1 MHAPP
6 NFAIIGATLEGV
18 ITSWNSG
25 AQRLFGY
32 SAREAI
38 GRPVS
43 ILVPPDRLKEIA
55 ETRSRLIRDETVEL
69 LGTVRLGKCGAPL
82 DVSITSSPI
91 KDAEGKVVA
100 ALSITVDRTEHN
112 GELQAMQLRADE
124 LAALQASLL
133 DITAPHALPTLLHTI
148 VERATQLLGTQSGGM
163 YLCDPAR
170 GEVRCV
176 VSYNTPQDYTGTIL
190 KYGEGAAGTVAKTGQ
205 PLIID
210 DYRLWRERAAHFDKD
225 QPFAAVLSAPMIWN
239 EQVTGVIHVLRDV
252 EGCPFTQADL
262 ALLTMFASHA
272 VIAVENARLFEGAQ
286 TEISER
292 EQAEKALIESEQ
304 RYRSLVEWSSDAIAI
319 HQQGKFVYIN
329 QAGARLIGAQDPQ
342 ELVGKPVL
350 DIVHPDDRQKV
361 IQRLRQTAAGEAVP
375 LIEEKFIKLDG
386 TPIDVEVVAI
396 PFTHQGQP
404 ATQVFVRDITDRKR
418 AAEALAAAEHRFRA
432 LVENAPDAI
441 TLLGADGTVIYD
453 SPAAPGLLGYE
464 AAEFIGRNALALVH
478 PDDLPYV
485 NSILEHVVQEPSTQS
500 SCLLRLQHKNGSWRW
515 IEAAPRNLLAEPSVQ
530 AVVINYRDVTE
541 RVRAEAENTAL
552 LQIMQ
557 GAAVTDDLHAFL
569 GLIRQ
574 SLGTVLDAENFFVV
588 FHDKTTGLF
597 EEVFAVDKYDA
608 PMPPSKLERSIT
620 SYVYRTGEALLLTQA
635 KFEELC
641 ARGEVELVGTKQAAW
656 LGAPL
661 QTSGETIGVIAVQ
674 NHEDPGCYTERD
686 KNFLASV
693 GAQVA
698 LATERRRAEAEL
710 ASSEG
715 ELTALFAAMT
725 DVVVV
730 YDADGRYIKIAPTN
744 PVSLFRPRE
753 EMLGR
758 TVHEVLPE
766 ETADYVVAK
775 IRQAIQAGNVVA
787 GEYAL
792 QIGGQDRWFACSV
805 SRLTENTA
813 VWVAHDISNRKQAEL
828 LQQAVFHIASAVLT
842 TVSLDELYAEIHR
855 IISGV
860 MHAENFYIA
869 LYDAEQDLLSFP
881 YFRDAVDEADLD
893 ELHPGKGLTAYV
905 LRTGRSLLCTQAV
918 HDELERRGEVVLLGA
933 PSSIWLGVPLNI
945 QGRTI
950 GAMVVQHY
958 SDPSAYGLRE
968 QQMLEFVSAQVA
980 VALERKKAQV
990 ELASSE
996 GELTALF
1003 AAMTDVVVVYDA
1015 DGRYIKIAPTSPVS
1029 LFRPREEMLGKTVHE
1044 VLPEQTADYVVAKV
1058 REAIQTG
1065 EIVTGEY
1072 PLQINGQD
1080 KWFAGSV
1087 SRLTE
1092 NTAMWMA
1099 HDISN
1104 RRQAADALRASEAS
1118 LQAILQSTADGL
1130 LAINGEGQVLLAN
1143 DRFVEMWRI
1152 PQVVMATRDDSAF
1165 LQHVLDQLTEPQE
1178 FLTKVQ
1184 ELYGSDEASF
1194 DTLHFKDGRIFERR
1208 SRPLL
1213 LQARS
1218 RGRVW
1223 SFDDVTNRK
1232 QAEQLL
1238 QQRAR
1243 ELQVLYE
1250 TSLEVSAQTSLEPL
1264 LSSIVQRAASLLGTD
1279 GGGLYLMQPD
1289 GQTLRQAFGLN
1300 APRDYVGVTLKLG
1313 EGLSGMVAQSGKSMQ
1328 VEDYQN
1334 WSGRPEAFRGAPF
1347 RRALAIP
1354 LRVQDRVIGVI
1365 EAADSAKTG
1374 TFSESELRLGSLFAG
1389 QAALAIE
1396 SARLHE
1402 QDRARS
1408 RDFATLYESS
1418 LAISSNLDLDLVLKT
1433 VVEQVAGALKTDEC
1447 AVSFLDKARDAVVV
1461 MADYSA
1467 TAPEALDAPG
1477 TIYLLNDY
1485 PVTRQ
1490 VLESRQPVLL
1500 MRDDPRCD
1508 PAELD
1513 MLERG
1518 AMRAVLM
1525 LPLAARGEVTGLME
1539 VYLKEANPHVITDS
1553 EILLAQTLS
1562 AQTAIY
1568 LENSR
1573 LFDRAQRRLQKTMA
1587 LHRID
1592 QAITGSMDTSL
1603 ILKVVLDEIVSQVV
1617 AGAAAVLLYNPI
1629 THTLDYASGSGFHT
1643 EALQHTRL
1651 PMGQGYAGRAALGR
1665 QIVHVSN
1672 LQGRKTDFL
1681 RSTTFSQEGFVTYFG
1696 IPMVAKGELK
1706 GVLEVFH
1713 RTPFEAD
1720 GEWTSFLE
1728 TLAGQAATAIDSTA
1742 LFEGLQRSNI
1752 QLRMAYDATI
1762 EGWSRA
1768 MDLRDRETEGHT
1780 QRVSDLAVEL
1790 GRLFAL
1796 PEESLLHLRRGALL
1810 HDMGKMGVPD
1820 AVLQKPGPLTDDEW
1834 VAMKRHPTL
1843 AYEMLAPIQY
1853 LQPALEIP
1861 YCHHE
1866 KWDGSGYPR
1875 GLKGEQIPLAARIFA
1890 VIDVYDALTSDRPY
1904 RKAWSQEKTREH
1916 IRSQSG
1922 THFDPHVAET
1932 FLNMPTAPTLP

>member
-1 MHAPP
+1 MKSKLGSHGTPGRPAEEPTRADTLGAEAPS
-6 NFAIIGATLEGV
+6 ARAAAYGEAQY
-18 ITSWNSG
+18 
-25 AQRLFGY
+25 QRLFE
-32 SAREAI
+32 S
-38 GRPVS
+38 
-43 ILVPPDRLKEIA
+43 
-55 ETRSRLIRDETVEL
+55 
-69 LGTVRLGKCGAPL
+69 
-82 DVSITSSPI
+82 
-91 KDAEGKVVA
+91 
-100 ALSITVDRTEHN
+100 
-112 GELQAMQLRADE
+112 
-124 LAALQASLL
+124 
-133 DITAPHALPTLLHTI
+133 APH
-148 VERATQLLGTQSGGM
+148 G
-163 YLCDPAR
+163 
-170 GEVRCV
+170 
-176 VSYNTPQDYTGTIL
+176 IL
-190 KYGEGAAGTVAKTGQ
+190 
-205 PLIID
+205 
-210 DYRLWRERAAHFDKD
+210 
-225 QPFAAVLSAPMIWN
+225 
-239 EQVTGVIHVLRDV
+239 
-252 EGCPFTQADL
+252 
-262 ALLTMFASHA
+262 
-272 VIAVENARLFEGAQ
+272 
-286 TEISER
+286 
-292 EQAEKALIESEQ
+292 
-304 RYRSLVEWSSDAIAI
+304 
-319 HQQGKFVYIN
+319 
-329 QAGARLIGAQDPQ
+329 
-342 ELVGKPVL
+342 
-350 DIVHPDDRQKV
+350 
-361 IQRLRQTAAGEAVP
+361 
-375 LIEEKFIKLDG
+375 
-386 TPIDVEVVAI
+386 
-396 PFTHQGQP
+396 
-404 ATQVFVRDITDRKR
+404 
-418 AAEALAAAEHRFRA
+418 
-432 LVENAPDAI
+432 
-441 TLLGADGTVIYD
+441 
-453 SPAAPGLLGYE
+453 
-464 AAEFIGRNALALVH
+464 
-478 PDDLPYV
+478 
-485 NSILEHVVQEPSTQS
+485 
-500 SCLLRLQHKNGSWRW
+500 
-515 IEAAPRNLLAEPSVQ
+515 
-530 AVVINYRDVTE
+530 
-541 RVRAEAENTAL
+541 
-552 LQIMQ
+552 
-557 GAAVTDDLHAFL
+557 
-569 GLIRQ
+569 
-574 SLGTVLDAENFFVV
+574 VLDAE
-588 FHDKTTGLF
+588 TGAIL
-597 EEVFAVDKYDA
+597 DA
-608 PMPPSKLERSIT
+608 NAYLIRMLGYTRPQLVGKR
-620 SYVYRTGEALLLTQA
+620 
-635 KFEELC
+635 FW
-641 ARGEVELVGTKQAAW
+641 EVEAFTDIGASQAALDGW
-656 LGAPL
+656 QADAYIRREGLPL
-661 QTSGETIGVIAVQ
+661 RASDGHVIEVEFVSSLYEVSHRKVVQCHFRDLAGWILTDETL
-674 NHEDPGCYTERD
+674 PP
-686 KNFLASV
+686 
-693 GAQVA
+693 
-698 LATERRRAEAEL
+698 AEAEL
-710 ASSEG
+710 R
-715 ELTALFAAMT
+715 ALFASMS
-725 DVVVV
+725 DVVLIIDRLGV
-730 YDADGRYIKIAPTN
+730 YRKIAPTKPGLLN
-744 PVSLFRPRE
+744 KPPH
-753 EMLGR
+753 EMLGKGLRDVFPPEQADAFLR
-758 TVHEVLPE
+758 TVKQVLE
-766 ETADYVVAK
+766 TGETAGIEYELPLGRRRVWFSASISRMDAENTLWVARDVTRSKQTEHQLSERAKELGVLYGLAKLIERDGITLDELYQESANMLPTGWQYPETTCARIVVGDREFRTENFAQSPWK
-775 IRQAIQAGNVVA
+775 QSAPLIVNGMSIGNVEV
-787 GEYAL
+787 GYLE
-792 QIGGQDRWFACSV
+792 QRPQ
-805 SRLTENTA
+805 
-813 VWVAHDISNRKQAEL
+813 QAEGPFL
-828 LQQAVFHIASAVLT
+828 KEERDLIDAIAERLSRVTERMQAEILQDAVFEIGSATLT

-860 MHAENFYIA
+860 MPAENFYIA
-869 LYDAEQDLLSFP
+869 MYDAEQDLLRFP
-881 YFRDAVDEADLD
+881 YFRDAMDEADLD

-918 HDELERRGEVVLLGA
+918 HDELERLGEVVLLGA

-1130 LAINGEGQVLLAN
+1130 LAVNGEGQVLLAN

-1152 PQVVMATRDDSAF
+1152 PQVVMATRDDSAL

-1238 QQRAR
+1238 LQRAR

-1279 GGGLYLMQPD
+1279 SGGLYLMQPD
-1289 GQTLRQAFGLN
+1289 GQTLRQAFGLH
-1300 APRDYVGVTLKLG
+1300 ALKDYVGVTLKLG
-1313 EGLSGMVAQSGKSMQ
+1313 EGLAGMATQNGKSMQ
-1328 VEDYQN
+1328 VEDYRK
-1334 WSGRPEAFRGAPF
+1334 WSGQAEAYRGAPF

-1374 TFSESELRLGSLFAG
+1374 TFSESELRLGTLFAG

-1490 VLESRQPVLL
+1490 VLQSRQPMLL

-1681 RSTTFSQEGFVTYFG
+1681 RSPTFSQEGFVTYFG

-1728 TLAGQAATAIDSTA
+1728 TLAGQAATAIDSAA

-1780 QRVSDLAVEL
+1780 QRVSDLAVDL

-1932 FLNMPTAPTLP
+1932 FLNMPTAPALP